1 MNGETRKIVRVA
13 LIVGLAAGAAACV
26 ASPFTAA
33 QVDPSSP
40 IAARATAA
48 AKAKA
53 PRRKFS
59 DIPVI
64 PGDVPNAD
72 QVRAAVVDQ
81 QRAGDALTKAVAP
94 GTWALKDTEGY
105 ADKAR
110 RDVKPG
116 NVFLLRRRRIRR
128 SAGAASRT
136 RPMRSPLGSL
146 RSSARM
152 MWGSGSS
159 VRTSFPSEV
168 IRAEKRKAD
177 PPFREAR
184 AEG

>member
-13 LIVGLAAGAAACV
+13 LIVGFAAGATAC
-26 ASPFTAA
+26 ASPFTTA

-64 PGDVPNAD
+64 PSDVPNAN

-94 GTWALKDTEGY
+94 GTWELKDTEGY

-116 NVFLLRRRRIRR
+116 DFQAPTDADR
-128 SAGAASRT
+128 AAT
-136 RPMRSPLGSL
+136 E
-146 RSSARM
+146 A
-152 MWGSGSS
+152 
-159 VRTSFPSEV
+159 F
-168 IRAEKRKAD
+168 
-177 PPFREAR
+177 AR
-184 AEG
+184 AARGRASAPPSQPQ

>member
-26 ASPFTAA
+26 ASPFTTA

-53 PRRKFS
+53 PSRKFS

-64 PGDVPNAD
+64 PTDVPNAD

-94 GTWALKDTEGY
+94 GTWELKDTQGY

-116 NVFLLRRRRIRR
+116 DFQAPTDADR
-128 SAGAASRT
+128 AAT
-136 RPMRSPLGSL
+136 E
-146 RSSARM
+146 A
-152 MWGSGSS
+152 
-159 VRTSFPSEV
+159 F
-168 IRAEKRKAD
+168 
-177 PPFREAR
+177 AR
-184 AEG
+184 AARGRASAPPSQPQ